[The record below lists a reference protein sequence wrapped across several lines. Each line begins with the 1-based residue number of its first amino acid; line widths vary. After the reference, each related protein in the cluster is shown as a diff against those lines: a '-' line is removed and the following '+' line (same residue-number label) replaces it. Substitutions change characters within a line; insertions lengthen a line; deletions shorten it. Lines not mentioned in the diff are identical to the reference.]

1 MGIASSTTPSLLRR
15 VAVCLLA
22 GGFIAGAYAS
32 EKPKSEEPK
41 TGFAKWRANLRPL
54 FGSEHHHGVAPNKF
68 NDGGEITVQK
78 SPPKAPARGGRTGA
92 FNPDPGGV
100 TPDPKADWPMAPAI
114 DALSPATAGAYG
126 SLFPDSNYPETE
138 YQPIIPESLEMP
150 RLDVEGHTP
159 IRRTWEYP
167 EYYDNNTGYGR
178 WKNSEA
184 VKNRWDL
191 TVPHWQRYMD
201 PSIETPYMYDTPRLW
216 HPYQQSLLKGDKP
229 ILGTQNIFMNLTV
242 KNFSLFEK
250 RKLPTP
256 SGVSA
261 AQVGAYEFFG
271 RSESILASND
281 TSIAIDLFDGETAF
295 KPVHWLVR
303 VLAVYNTN
311 WIRVKETA
319 AGTNPDPRGT
329 NFDGNDDSPNTDK
342 IEAFGSNQDYGP
354 VTKPEFFESNVS
366 PADVFNYIH
375 GQLKPTGDAA
385 NLVEVDEN
393 NYPKD
398 GKDGKP
404 ERKNAKDFNGKR
416 YTTRHR
422 DFFAL
427 QEAFAE
433 FHISDLTDNYDF
445 ISSRWGIQPFVSDF
459 RGFIF
464 ADTNLGARIFGNW
477 DNNRIQYNLAYF
489 NMREK
494 DTYSDLNMFDSRHQ
508 QVLIANVFKQ
518 DFFFKGYT
526 AQWSFHANFDDG
538 GTHYDKNG
546 FLMRPIN
553 LGTVPDDYS
562 FDGFDGSL
570 RGKDVKAYYL
580 GWAGD
585 GHIGRLNLTHAFY
598 YVFGE
603 DEYNGLAGRKV
614 DISAAMAAAELSYD
628 RDWIRVKLSGF
639 YATGDSN
646 PLDQTATGF
655 DTILDHPFFVG
666 GPFSWYVHQGFNLAG
681 TGVNLK
687 QRDSLVPN
695 LRTSKTEGQS
705 NFVNPGVAIVGFG
718 TDFEVTPKLRAF
730 FNANYIW
737 FADTEPLRIA
747 LQTNKVRDELG
758 LDLSLGFRYRPFLT
772 EQVVVSAGIGTFF
785 PGAGYRDIYRRN
797 TVHVPGYGPQEEE
810 GKVDRYLYNAFFT
823 LTLIY

>member
-1 MGIASSTTPSLLRR
+1 MRR
-15 VAVCLLA
+15 VAACLLA
-22 GGFIAGAYAS
+22 GAFVGGAYAE
-32 EKPKSEEPK
+32 EKPKAHFASERPK
-41 TGFAKWRANLRPL
+41 LRPL
-54 FGSEHHHGVAPNKF
+54 FGSVHEEGVEPNKF
-68 NDGGEITVQK
+68 NDGGAITVQK
-78 SPPKAPARGGRTGA
+78 SAPKAPARGGRTEP

-100 TPDPKADWPMAPAI
+100 TPDPKSDWPMAPAV
-114 DALSPATAGAYG
+114 DALSPTTAGAYG
-126 SLFPDSNYPETE
+126 SLFPESNYPETE
-138 YQPIIPESLEMP
+138 FQPLIPESLELP
-150 RLDVEGHTP
+150 RRGVEGQTP
-159 IRRTWEYP
+159 LRRVWEYP

-201 PSIETPYMYDTPRLW
+201 PSTETPYMYDTPRLW

-229 ILGTQNIFMNLTV
+229 ILGTQDIFLNVTA

-261 AQVGAYEFFG
+261 AQPNSSEFFG
-271 RSESILASND
+271 RSESIQASND
-281 TSIAIDLFDGETAF
+281 TSIAFDLFEGETSF

-311 WIRVKETA
+311 WVRFKE
-319 AGTNPDPRGT
+319 NNNIDPDPRGT
-329 NFDGNDDSPNTDK
+329 EFDDNDGPPSTSK
-342 IEAFGSNQDYGP
+342 IQAYPSNGSDYGP
-354 VTKPEFFESNVS
+354 QTDPAFFHSNVS
-366 PADVFNYIH
+366 PANVFNYIH
-375 GQLKPTGDAA
+375 DQLKPTGDASK
-385 NLVEVDEN
+385 LVEVDEN
-393 NYPKD
+393 NYPKGD
-398 GKDGKP
+398 KDGKP
-404 ERKNAKDFNGKR
+404 DHNKKDLNGTR

-445 ISSRWGIQPFVSDF
+445 ISSRWGIQPFASDF
-459 RGFIF
+459 RGFVF
-464 ADTNLGARIFGNW
+464 ADTNLGARIFGNY

-494 DTYSDLNMFDSRHQ
+494 DTYSELNTFDSRHQ

-526 AQWSFHANFDDG
+526 AEWSFHANWDDG

-546 FLMRPIN
+546 FLTRPQI

-562 FDGFDGSL
+562 FNGFDGTM
-570 RGKDVKAYYL
+570 RGHDVKAYYL
-580 GWAGD
+580 GWNGD
-585 GHIGRLNLTHAFY
+585 GHIGKLNLTHAFY

-603 DEYNGLAGRKV
+603 DEFNGLAGRKV
-614 DISAAMAAAELSYD
+614 DISAAMGAAELSYD
-628 RDWIRVKLSGF
+628 RDWIRFKLSGF
-639 YATGDSN
+639 YASGDSK
-646 PLDQTATGF
+646 PLDRTATGF
-655 DTILDHPFFVG
+655 DSIVDHPFFIG

-681 TGVNLK
+681 TGVALK
-687 QRDSLVPN
+687 QRDSLIPN
-695 LRTSKTEGQS
+695 LRTSKNEGQS

-718 TDFEVTPKLRAF
+718 TDFDVTPKLRAF

-737 FADTEPLRIA
+737 FADTEPLRLA

-758 LDLSLGFRYRPFLT
+758 LDVSLGFKYRPFLT
-772 EQVVVSAGIGTFF
+772 EQVIFSAGIGALF

-797 TVHVPGYGPQEEE
+797 TVHVPGYGPQDEE

-823 LTLIY
+823 LTLTY